1 MQNEFAAHVLELL
14 EPIGPV
20 SARRMF
26 SGLGFHHGG
35 AMFGMIIRDELYLK
49 VDRRNRPDFEQA
61 GQQPFSY
68 ATRNG
73 RNTIH
78 SLWSCPPELLD
89 EPDAFVQWAR
99 KAIDAALAAA
109 EAKAKPK
116 RRPRPTAPPKARAKP
131 KPRIRRT
138 AR

>member
-14 EPIGPV
+14 EPVGPV

-26 SGLGFHHGG
+26 SGVGFHHGG
-35 AMFGMIIRDELYLK
+35 AMFGMIIRDELYFK
-49 VDRRNRPDFEQA
+49 VGERNRPDFEAA

-68 ATRNG
+68 ATKNG

-89 EPDAFVQWAR
+89 DPEEFAAWAR
-99 KAIDAALAAA
+99 KAIDAALAAV
-109 EAKAKPK
+109 KAKPK
-116 RRPRPTAPPKARAKP
+116 RKTRPKLNVKPKAR
-131 KPRIRRT
+131 RR